1 MSFPT
6 TRPLSRWR
14 LACFAAPQL
23 PLAALTV
30 PITTYLPPY
39 YAGELGL
46 GLTAVGAVFFATKLW
61 DMAIDPVLGGIG
73 DRLPARWGR
82 RRLGM
87 LLSVPIIAIA
97 GYLLFFPQVVLS
109 APPTRAYMAASLA
122 AVYVGFTLALL
133 SHLAWGAE
141 LTTDYHQRS
150 RIQGALQLV
159 QLIGMVLVL
168 AAPAAI
174 EQLGGS
180 ASDRQKVEAM
190 GWYLVLLLPVTAL
203 LALLAVP
210 EAPATPQPRLGLR
223 PALQILATNRPLAR
237 ILFADLMVSLPGA
250 IRASLYVFFMLQ
262 IIESP
267 EWVSLIMLSYFLA
280 GPIAVPLWLR
290 VSRKLGKHRAMAWGV
305 LLHVVVT
312 AGYLLP
318 GRGDAALFA
327 LLFFLSGVVYAGTPF
342 LLRAITADLAE
353 ADTLDS
359 GQQRTGLYYALITM
373 TQKVGYALGVGLG
386 YPLLEWIGFSPQG
399 DNSPAALAGL
409 RYLYVFIPVVSELL
423 VIGLIYNFPLD
434 EARQRSV
441 RGELDARTRAQ
452 PAE

>member
-1 MSFPT
+1 VRST
-6 TRPLSRWR
+6 TPAALSRVR
-14 LACFAAPQL
+14 LACFASPQL
-23 PLAALTV
+23 PLAALSV

-46 GLTAVGAVFFATKLW
+46 GLAAVGAVFFATKIW
-61 DMAIDPVLGGIG
+61 DMAIDPLLGALS
-73 DRLPARWGR
+73 DRLPAGLGR

-87 LLSVPIIAIA
+87 LMGSPLVLLA
-97 GYLLFFPQVVLS
+97 GVLLFFPEAVLD
-109 APPTRAYMAASLA
+109 APPDRVYLGVGLA
-122 AVYVGFTLALL
+122 AVYVGFTLMVL

-150 RIQGALQLV
+150 RIQGALHLL

-190 GWYLVLLLPVTAL
+190 GWFLVALLPVSLL
-203 LALLAVP
+203 LALWAATEVP
-210 EAPATPQPRLGLR
+210 SAPQPRIGLR
-223 PALQILATNRPLAR
+223 RALEILATNRPLAR
-237 ILFADLMVSLPGA
+237 ILIADLMVSLPGA

-262 IIESP
+262 IIESR

-290 VSRKLGKHRAMAWGV
+290 ISRRIGKHRAMAWGV

-312 AGYLLP
+312 LGYLLA
-318 GRGDAALFA
+318 GSGDVVLFA
-327 LLFFLSGVVYAGTPF
+327 LLFFASGLVYAGTPF

-353 ADTLDS
+353 ADTLAS
-359 GQQRTGLYYALITM
+359 GQQRTGLYYALITL
-373 TQKVGYALGVGLG
+373 TQKFGYAFGVGLG
-386 YPLLEWIGFSPQG
+386 YPLLAWIGFSPQG
-399 DNSPAALAGL
+399 ENSGAALAGL

-423 VIGLIYNFPLD
+423 VVGLLYNFPLD
-434 EARQRSV
+434 EARQRAV
-441 RGELDARTRAQ
+441 RGELEARAGTSVG
-452 PAE
+452 